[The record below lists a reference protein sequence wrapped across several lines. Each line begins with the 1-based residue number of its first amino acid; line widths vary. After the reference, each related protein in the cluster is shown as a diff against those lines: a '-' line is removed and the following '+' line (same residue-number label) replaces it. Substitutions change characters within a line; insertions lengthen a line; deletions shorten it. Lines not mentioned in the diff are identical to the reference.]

1 MKKFA
6 NNMDAEIVEKELWDH
21 YSELPNP
28 SWYDYK
34 NKENMKTVDLL
45 KQLGSMIAEL
55 SATTSNNTKKE
66 LLAKHITGSPDL
78 QKLMEYIYSD
88 YKKYYV
94 TSSNCKKNSHLC
106 DPNSTQSLFELLDS
120 LDNRIYTGHDAISMV
135 NSLVTTHSDYE
146 ELIWRIIDRDMKCRV
161 STSLINKVFPNTIPV
176 FKVALADTYKPG
188 MADFEEDMWLCS
200 RKLDGVRCLAM
211 IDGDGDIK
219 FYSRGGN
226 EFLTLD
232 NVKKDL
238 EKLQLSSVVLDGEL
252 CMVDGDGNEDF
263 QSVMK
268 EINRKNHTIDTPLFQ
283 IFDFL
288 TLDEF
293 TNQSGNTELG
303 MRLTF
308 LRAALASNLG
318 ADVKHLKLL
327 EQLLITDSDSFQ
339 VLFDQA
345 SVNGWEGLM
354 LRKNVSYVGKRSKD
368 LLKVKKFYDEEY
380 IVKGIEFGEMR
391 YIKEGVEV
399 EEEMVSNITIEHKGN
414 TVGVGSGFSMD
425 ERKKY
430 FKNPEL
436 LMGKTVTIQYFEE
449 SKNKDG
455 EYSLR
460 FPVLKHV
467 YENGRNS

>member
-1 MKKFA
+1 
-6 NNMDAEIVEKELWDH
+6 
-21 YSELPNP
+21 
-28 SWYDYK
+28 
-34 NKENMKTVDLL
+34 MKTEDLL
-45 KQLGSMIAEL
+45 KQFGLMVEEL
-55 SATTSNNTKKE
+55 SSTTSNNTKKDILHKWGRGYPE
-66 LLAKHITGSPDL
+66 LLT
-78 QKLMEYIYSD
+78 LMEYIYSG

-94 TSSNCKKNSHLC
+94 TSSNCKKKNELC
-106 DPNSTQSLFELLDS
+106 HKYYLGNLFCMLDN
-120 LDNRIYTGHDAISMV
+120 LDNRVWTGHEAISYV
-135 NSLVTTHSDYE
+135 NGFVQNYSEYE
-146 ELIWRIIDRDMKCRV
+146 ELIWKIIDRDMKCRV

-200 RKLDGVRCLAM
+200 RKLDGVRCLTI
-211 IDGDGDIK
+211 IDKDGDIT
-219 FYSRGGN
+219 FHSRGGN

-238 EKLQLSSVVLDGEL
+238 KKLELSSVVLDGEL
-252 CMVDGDGNEDF
+252 CIVDKDGNEDF

-268 EINRKNHTIDTPLFQ
+268 EINKKNHTIDNPLLQ
-283 IFDFL
+283 VFDFL

-293 TNQSGNTELG
+293 NEQEGAVELG

-308 LRAALASNLG
+308 LRG
-318 ADVKHLKLL
+318 AVETYLNDVDDTLSEPIMEDIKHLKIL
-327 EQLLITDSDSFQ
+327 EQVLIQDTDSFQ
-339 VLFDQA
+339 EMFDQA
-345 SVNGWEGLM
+345 SENGWEGLM
-354 LRKNVSYVGKRSKD
+354 LRKNCGYEGKRSKN

-380 IVKGIEFGEMR
+380 TVKSIEFGDIR

-455 EYSLR
+455 NYSLR
-460 FPVLKHV
+460 FPVVKHI
-467 YENGRNS
+467 YENGRKC